1 MIDTAD
7 EQQATNFRQRRMT
20 YDLLCVRPLIGC
32 VSQGKDDDE
41 GVHPKHHKEPDVK
54 NVGHW
59 FPLKPTVNNH
69 GGSVNWKLAR
79 EGMPGC
85 YLFRI
90 FSASPVCRRRLNVES
105 LCPLWVI
112 S

>member
-1 MIDTAD
+1 MIDTAV

-41 GVHPKHHKEPDVK
+41 GVHPKHRKEPDVK
-54 NVGHW
+54 NVGHC
-59 FPLKPTVNNH
+59 FPPKPTVNNH

-85 YLFRI
+85 YSEFE
-90 FSASPVCRRRLNVES
+90 RL
-105 LCPLWVI
+105 I
-112 S
+112 